1 MNLYLQGLKTSWKIF
16 KFNRHFLFFGFVVL
30 FFMIWSMV
38 TTFFL
43 LIDHILYPKFRRIK
57 IQNPVFIIGHPR
69 SGTTLIHHLFT
80 QTDEMAAF
88 KAWHIL
94 FPSITQRKLLRPL
107 IRHLVRKNKTE
118 IIPESAGHRIAI
130 DKVEEE
136 EMLFIHN
143 RDTQF
148 VIVETILGFADEDY
162 REIRFHDFQPRSR
175 RIRSAKF
182 LKSCFQ
188 RHIYYT
194 GKTQIFAQTHFSTH
208 RIRTLMEVF
217 PDARFIYMHRSPHE
231 TLPSYFSLTYNTQD
245 ILWGMHRFTKD
256 QLSKFFEY
264 RYQAS
269 RELYLY
275 FHKLWHNGEINKSRV
290 LIIPYERLR
299 GELMAVFDEIV
310 SFTGIN
316 ASPSLRLAVARQA
329 ERQRRYQRKHEI
341 TPLSRFG
348 IDETHIRD
356 DFAFFFEKNLLTGQP
371 APRFS
376 LLEELNNPCENKTQ
390 ASAGNQSPHKGEF
403 ENLRLAGIPVVDANA
418 DIF

>member
-16 KFNRHFLFFGFVVL
+16 KFNRHFLFFCFVIL
-30 FFMIWSMV
+30 FFLIWSMA
-38 TTFFL
+38 TTFFML
-43 LIDHILYPKFRRIK
+43 LDLVLFPKFRRVK
-57 IQNPVFIIGHPR
+57 VKNPVFIIGHPR
-69 SGTTLIHHLFT
+69 SGTTFVHHLFT

-94 FPSITQRKLLRPL
+94 FPAISQRILLRPL
-107 IRHLVRKNKTE
+107 IRYLVRKNKTE

-148 VIVETILGFADEDY
+148 VIVGTVLGFADEDY
-162 REIRFHDFQPRSR
+162 REIRFHDSQPRSR

-217 PDARFIYMHRSPHE
+217 PDAKFIYMHRNPHE

-245 ILWGMHRFTKD
+245 ILWGMNRFTKD
-256 QLSKFFEY
+256 QLFRFFEY

-269 RELYLY
+269 RELYQY
-275 FHKLWHNGEINKSRV
+275 FHGLWHQGEINKRRV
-290 LIIPYERLR
+290 MIVPYERLR
-299 GELMAVFDEIV
+299 EDLMAVFNEIV
-310 SFTGIN
+310 SFTGVD
-316 ASPSLRLAVARQA
+316 ASQRLKLAVTRQA
-329 ERQRRYQRKHEI
+329 ERQRHYQRKHDV
-341 TPLSRFG
+341 TPLSWFG
-348 IDETHIRD
+348 INENRIRE
-356 DFAFFFEKNLLTGQP
+356 DFAFFFEKDLL
-371 APRFS
+371 
-376 LLEELNNPCENKTQ
+376 
-390 ASAGNQSPHKGEF
+390 
-403 ENLRLAGIPVVDANA
+403 LRQ
-418 DIF
+418 

>member
-1 MNLYLQGLKTSWKIF
+1 MNLYLQGLKTSWKLF
-16 KFNRHFLFFGFVVL
+16 KFNKHFLFFCLVIL
-30 FFMIWSMV
+30 FFLIWSML

-43 LIDHILYPKFRRIK
+43 LLDHLLFPKFRRVNIK
-57 IQNPVFIIGHPR
+57 NPVFIIGHPR
-69 SGTTLIHHLFT
+69 SGTTFIHHLFT

-94 FPSITQRKLLRPL
+94 FPSIFQRILLRPL
-107 IRHLVRKNKTE
+107 IRYLVRKNKTE

-148 VIVETILGFADEDY
+148 TIVGTILGFADEDY
-162 REIRFHDFQPRSR
+162 RELRFHDLQPRTR
-175 RIRSAKF
+175 RIRSAEF

-217 PDARFIYMHRSPHE
+217 PEARFIYMHRDPHD
-231 TLPSYFSLTYNTQD
+231 TLPSYFSLAYNTQD

-256 QLSKFFEY
+256 QLFQFFEY

-275 FHKLWHNGEINKSRV
+275 FHKLWHHGEINKHRV
-290 LIIPYERLR
+290 LIVPYEKLR
-299 GELMAVFDEIV
+299 ENLINVFDEIV
-310 SFTGIN
+310 SFTGIH
-316 ASPSLRLAVARQA
+316 ASRRLRLAVASQA
-329 ERQRRYQRKHEI
+329 ERQRRYKRKHEVI
-341 TPLSRFG
+341 PLSRFG
-348 IDETHIRD
+348 IDENRIKD
-356 DFAFFFEKNLLTGQP
+356 DFAFFFEKDLLLRQQNHGCQCTGDAGYFLGRQ
-371 APRFS
+371 RF
-376 LLEELNNPCENKTQ
+376 
-390 ASAGNQSPHKGEF
+390 
-403 ENLRLAGIPVVDANA
+403 I
-418 DIF
+418 